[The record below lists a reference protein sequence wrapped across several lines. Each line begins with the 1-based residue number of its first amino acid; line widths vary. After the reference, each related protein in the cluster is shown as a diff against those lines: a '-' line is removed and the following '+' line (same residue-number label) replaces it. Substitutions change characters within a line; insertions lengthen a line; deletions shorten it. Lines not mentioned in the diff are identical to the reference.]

1 VRKSAEARHA
11 LRWRASLFC
20 VAAESGE
27 LPAIV
32 AKVVEAAKG
41 GDMQAANLILSRVLP
56 PLRPSR
62 ALIELDNVPERG
74 TAAELAQA
82 LVAAAAHGKLPSDAA
97 ADLVAAIAAT
107 ARIIEVEELARRIT
121 ALEVQRGNA

>member
-1 VRKSAEARHA
+1 MLLS
-11 LRWRASLFC
+11 
-20 VAAESGE
+20 VATESGE